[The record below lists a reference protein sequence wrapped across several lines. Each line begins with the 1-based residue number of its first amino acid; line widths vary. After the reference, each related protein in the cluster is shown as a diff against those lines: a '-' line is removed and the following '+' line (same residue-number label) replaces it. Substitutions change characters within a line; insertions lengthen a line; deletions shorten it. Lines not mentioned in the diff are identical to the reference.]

1 MKVTNFCYKMFI
13 HFHKNLRAQ
22 TSNNYTKYEQTG
34 IYSFNVTTNVIYYH
48 IKLFLFMLHK

>member
-34 IYSFNVTTNVIYYH
+34 IYSSNVTTNVIYYH